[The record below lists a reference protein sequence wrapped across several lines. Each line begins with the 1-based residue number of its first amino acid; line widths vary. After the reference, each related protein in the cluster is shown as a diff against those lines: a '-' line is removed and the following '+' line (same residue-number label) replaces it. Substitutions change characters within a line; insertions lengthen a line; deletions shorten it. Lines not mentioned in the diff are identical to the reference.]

1 VNIGHLLE
9 WVEYTFLG
17 WIVISLLATPFIGRF
32 LSHALHERNDVAGR
46 PSGAAGR
53 YRRRPVGRS
62 LPEAGLARMRADENE
77 LIR

>member
-1 VNIGHLLE
+1 MNIGHLLE

-32 LSHALHERNDVAGR
+32 LAHALHERDDVTDRRSAAAAWYGR
-46 PSGAAGR
+46 
-53 YRRRPVGRS
+53 RS
-62 LPEAGLARMRADENE
+62 MPKAGLARMRADESE